1 MNKKDLIV
9 TELAPLRALP
19 RAPRITGALACR
31 QRNITGGAPALCVR
45 AGEHARS
52 CTRSQRAS
60 CTLRALHA
68 RLKYMR
74 KDINICSSNDP
85 VFMFIYSRLQ
95 GWLPRNEQRDPMSA
109 SITEEDMEH
118 RLMRLESD
126 MARVRSDVR
135 DLKYAF
141 EGHRRD
147 MRRSHEDLRAEI
159 SVLKDS
165 VAFAKI
171 WAFLIAMALLGVMA
185 WCLDRT

>member
-1 MNKKDLIV
+1 
-9 TELAPLRALP
+9 
-19 RAPRITGALACR
+19 
-31 QRNITGGAPALCVR
+31 
-45 AGEHARS
+45 
-52 CTRSQRAS
+52 
-60 CTLRALHA
+60 
-68 RLKYMR
+68 
-74 KDINICSSNDP
+74 
-85 VFMFIYSRLQ
+85 
-95 GWLPRNEQRDPMSA
+95 
-109 SITEEDMEH
+109 MEH